1 MSSDMQQ
8 QECGPDLRPVVAALT
23 GTDCSFCDEGML
35 VQGTYKGNNAV
46 LCDACETP
54 GAQFW

>member
-1 MSSDMQQ
+1 MQQ